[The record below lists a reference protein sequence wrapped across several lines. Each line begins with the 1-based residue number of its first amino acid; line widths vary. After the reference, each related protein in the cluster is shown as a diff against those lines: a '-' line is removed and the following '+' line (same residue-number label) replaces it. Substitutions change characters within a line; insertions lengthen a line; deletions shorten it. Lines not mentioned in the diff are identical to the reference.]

1 MFFPSGVS
9 MLTEA
14 TMKEFAEAM
23 RSTGKKQL
31 VVFNEID
38 GRTKN
43 VQGNNSAYRA
53 MGDMAYGIVTKKGPM
68 PTKPVNQKEIER
80 LVKEKNISE
89 EAAYKILAS
98 KNIDKVA
105 MLTDG
110 TLDDNK
116 VMIDEMIK
124 GLAGKQAEGYEL
136 LFDFRGYGQ
145 YMAGYNEYAEN
156 KEGKPD
162 FDASAPETFNYLS
175 QQLFENFGYLNP
187 NYLKTL
193 EGRRIVQSREPVTDD
208 EIFDLKKS
216 CKLA

>member
-14 TMKEFAEAM
+14 TMKEFAEAL

-43 VQGNNSAYRA
+43 AQGNNSVYRA
-53 MGDMAYGIVTKKGPM
+53 MGDMSYGIVTKKGSM
-68 PTKPVNQKEIER
+68 PTRPDGKQDKRAMFTDET
-80 LVKEKNISE
+80 LE
-89 EAAYKILAS
+89 E
-98 KNIDKVA
+98 
-105 MLTDG
+105 
-110 TLDDNK
+110 NK
-116 VMIDEMIK
+116 TMIDEMIK
-124 GLAGKQAEGYEL
+124 GLAAKQAEGYEL
-136 LFDFRGYGQ
+136 IFDLNGYGQ
-145 YMAGYNEYAEN
+145 YMAGYNEYAPTG
-156 KEGKPD
+156 KDKPD

-193 EGRRIVQSREPVTDD
+193 EGRRIVQSRQPVTDD